1 MMMTTATLT
10 MSTPAVRVAP
20 LPSRQWTYQDYLN
33 LPDDGKRYEIIEGV
47 LYMANAPSSTHQYLV
62 GEIFAELRYFAN
74 KNKLGQVTIAPFE
87 VHLSETSRPIQPD
100 VFFVRAARWPSGE
113 IAYFEGAPDLVV
125 EVISPSSTRV
135 DRYTKFRVYEQSGV
149 QEYWLINPR
158 LQTVEI
164 FTLVEGEYALWGEF
178 RREDTV
184 TSGVLVGLEISCLQL
199 FR

>member
-1 MMMTTATLT
+1 MTTAILT
-10 MSTPAVRVAP
+10 MPAPSTARVAP
-20 LPSRQWTYQDYLN
+20 PPPRQWSYQDYLN

-62 GEIFAELRYFAN
+62 LEIARRMAN
-74 KNKLGQVTIAPFE
+74 YVIDHALGQVTVAPFE

-100 VFFVRAARWPSGE
+100 VFFVKAARWPSGE

-149 QEYWLINPR
+149 QEYWLVNPR

-184 TSGVLVGLEISCLQL
+184 TSGVLAGLEIPCVQV